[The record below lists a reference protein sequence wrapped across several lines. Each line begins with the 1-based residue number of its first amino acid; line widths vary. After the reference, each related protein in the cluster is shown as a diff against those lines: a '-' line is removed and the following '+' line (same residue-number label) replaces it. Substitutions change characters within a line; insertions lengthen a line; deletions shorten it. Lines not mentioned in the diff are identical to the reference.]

1 MVTMTY
7 DARNDLTH
15 ETADLIAAV
24 AIPKEMLDLYKL
36 NDVLTQY
43 LQGYGVQFEEDE
55 DDL

>member
-7 DARNDLTH
+7 DALNDLTH

-55 DDL
+55 NDL